1 VDGIARGI
9 KGNRSDLR
17 RRVKSGGPGTPRR
30 FDIHRPIRGELRWAG
45 RTVCATLRAMTLFM
59 QLATATL
66 VVAVTV
72 LIHLAGLAT
81 LLAILRR
88 HRHASS
94 RWLAALFNT
103 GVILLAAFGLFALHS
118 VEIWTWA
125 GVYRWLGVFPD
136 LESALYFSTS
146 TYVTIGYGDLVL
158 APGSRILGAIE
169 GASGIIL
176 IGWST
181 AFFFSI
187 VDRLKLLERGFEND
201 RPE

>member
-1 VDGIARGI
+1 
-9 KGNRSDLR
+9 
-17 RRVKSGGPGTPRR
+17 
-30 FDIHRPIRGELRWAG
+30 
-45 RTVCATLRAMTLFM
+45 MTLAM

-66 VVAVTV
+66 VVAATV
-72 LIHLAGLAT
+72 LVHLTGLGA
-81 LLAILRR
+81 LLVILRR

-136 LESALYFSTS
+136 FEHALYFSTS

-158 APGSRILGAIE
+158 PPGSRILGAIE

-201 RPE
+201 RPG